1 MHNNGFRHRVL
12 FLLTVSIS
20 TAICLLSPL
29 NANLV
34 SANVTSLPNK
44 TTEIPQKPQSGLTTG
59 DLSLLPD
66 GIQIVNEG
74 INKTDGNLTDGLP
87 DSKVDP
93 ETVSD
98 NALLASIFAT
108 DLSNR
113 LNQSASLLEI
123 TAELPQVRNT
133 SFANLLNQT
142 LGTLHGVP
150 QHIDT
155 EKRMMAK
162 NILSSKDSDLFE
174 VFYLMPNGDM
184 YLIEPYSTQETLTAN
199 NYAFRDYFQ
208 GTVRYNDTYLGNAIT
223 TTAASGI
230 REAVMAVPVFS
241 LDDNA
246 TLAGVWAGGIDFGR
260 INQEL
265 QAFKLDERNKRV
277 VYVDSNGEKISDSD
291 PLLSNKFESFGNLNS
306 FKNAVRGEAG
316 YGIETANG
324 KKTIITYHPV
334 NAFHN
339 TWAILV
345 IETFVSP

>member
-12 FLLTVSIS
+12 FLMTVSIS
-20 TAICLLSPL
+20 TAICLLSLL

-34 SANVTSLPNK
+34 SANVTLLPNK

-59 DLSLLPD
+59 DLSLLPY

-74 INKTDGNLTDGLP
+74 INITGGNLTDGLP
-87 DSKVDP
+87 DSEVDP

-98 NALLASIFAT
+98 NALLASIFAM

-142 LGTLHGVP
+142 LGTLHGMP

-155 EKRMMAK
+155 EKRMLAN

-184 YLIEPYSTQETLTAN
+184 YLLEPYSTQEALTVN
-199 NYAFRDYFQ
+199 NYALRDYFQ
-208 GTVRYNDTYLGNAIT
+208 GVVSYNDTYLY
-223 TTAASGI
+223 
-230 REAVMAVPVFS
+230 
-241 LDDNA
+241 L
-246 TLAGVWAGGIDFGR
+246 
-260 INQEL
+260 
-265 QAFKLDERNKRV
+265 
-277 VYVDSNGEKISDSD
+277 IS
-291 PLLSNKFESFGNLNS
+291 
-306 FKNAVRGEAG
+306 
-316 YGIETANG
+316 
-324 KKTIITYHPV
+324 
-334 NAFHN
+334 
-339 TWAILV
+339 
-345 IETFVSP
+345 

>member
-20 TAICLLSPL
+20 TAICLLSLL

-34 SANVTSLPNK
+34 SANVTSLANK
-44 TTEIPQKPQSGLTTG
+44 TEILQKPQSMLTTG
-59 DLSLLPD
+59 DLSLLPA

-74 INKTDGNLTDGLP
+74 INKTGGNLTDGLP

-133 SFANLLNQT
+133 PFANLLNQT

-155 EKRMMAK
+155 EKRMLAK
-162 NILSSKDSDLFE
+162 NILYSKDSDLFE

-184 YLIEPYSTQETLTAN
+184 YMIEPYSTQETLTAN

-223 TTAASGI
+223 TTAASGV
-230 REAVMAVPVFS
+230 REAVMTVPVFS

-291 PLLSNKFESFGNLNS
+291 PLLSSKFESFGKLNS
-306 FKNAVRGEAG
+306 FKNAVRGDAG

-339 TWAILV
+339 TWAVLV
-345 IETFVSP
+345 IEPFVSP